1 MFGNR
6 KDWLHQELANI
17 SKVITQLVSEV
28 SSMRSDVTNTN
39 TTQQKH
45 EGRLEGVETRV
56 GILERHE
63 SADNNKW
70 SGVKIVWT
78 VIGALLVV
86 LVAASTITVA
96 VLTITT

>member
-17 SKVITQLVSEV
+17 SKVLTQLVSDV
-28 SSMRSDVTNTN
+28 SSMRADVNNAN
-39 TTQQKH
+39 TTQQEHK
-45 EGRLEGVETRV
+45 GRLDGIDNRV

-70 SGVKIVWT
+70 SGVRIVWT
-78 VIGALLVV
+78 VVGAFLVV
-86 LVAASTITVA
+86 LGTAATIAIAVVTIT
-96 VLTITT
+96 